1 MNPSLWVSKTG
12 LAAQEKQMAIISN
25 NLANVN
31 TIGFKRDRAS
41 FEDLFYHIGK
51 QPGALSD
58 QDNELP
64 SGLQI
69 GTGVKI
75 TGTQKVF
82 TPGSYETTKQALDVA
97 IIGNGFFQFT
107 QPDGTAAFSRNGQFH
122 LNGDGQIVNASG
134 LPLEP
139 GITLP
144 ADATGISISEDGI
157 VMATIQGQVEPTE
170 IGQITVVNFVNP
182 AGLVALGG
190 NLYLQSNA
198 SGDPVEGTAGEGGL
212 GSLKQFTLETSN
224 VSSVEEL
231 VNMISAQ
238 RAYEMN
244 SKVIAAADEMMQFV
258 NQTL

>member
-41 FEDLFYHIGK
+41 FEDLFYHIEK

-69 GTGVKI
+69 GTGVKV

-157 VMATIQGQVEPTE
+157 VMATVQGQVEPTE

>member
-1 MNPSLWVSKTG
+1 MNPALWVSKTG
-12 LAAQEKQMAIISN
+12 LAAQEKQMSIISN

-41 FEDLFYHIGK
+41 FEDLFYHIEK

-139 GITLP
+139 GITVP

-157 VMATIQGQVEPTE
+157 VMATIQGQVDPTE
-170 IGQITVVNFVNP
+170 IGQISIANFVNP

-190 NLYLQSNA
+190 
-198 SGDPVEGTAGEGGL
+198 E
-212 GSLKQFTLETSN
+212 
-224 VSSVEEL
+224 SVPA
-231 VNMISAQ
+231 ICRQ
-238 RAYEMN
+238 W
-244 SKVIAAADEMMQFV
+244 
-258 NQTL
+258 

>member
-1 MNPSLWVSKTG
+1 MNPALWVSKTG
-12 LAAQEKQMAIISN
+12 LAAQEKQMSIISN

-41 FEDLFYHIGK
+41 FEDLFYHIEK

-139 GITLP
+139 GITVP

-157 VMATIQGQVEPTE
+157 VMATIQGQVDPTE
-170 IGQITVVNFVNP
+170 IGQISIANFVNP

-190 NLYLQSNA
+190 NLYLQSAA
-198 SGDPVEGTAGEGGL
+198 SGDAIEGTAGQGGL

>member
-1 MNPSLWVSKTG
+1 MNPALWVSKTG
-12 LAAQEKQMAIISN
+12 LAAQEKQMSIISN

-41 FEDLFYHIGK
+41 FEDLFYHIEK

>member
-1 MNPSLWVSKTG
+1 MNPALWVSKTG
-12 LAAQEKQMAIISN
+12 LAAQEKQMSIISN

-31 TIGFKRDRAS
+31 TVGFKRDRAN
-41 FEDLFYHIGK
+41 FEDLFYHIER
-51 QPGALSD
+51 QPGALAD

-64 SGLQI
+64 AGLQL
-69 GTGVKI
+69 GTGVKM

-82 TPGSYETTKQALDVA
+82 TPGSYETTKQALDLA

-107 QPDGTAAFSRNGQFH
+107 QPDGTLAFSRNGQFH
-122 LNGDGQIVNASG
+122 LDGDGQIVNASG

-139 GITLP
+139 GIIVP
-144 ADATGISISEDGI
+144 AETTGISISEDGI
-157 VMATIQGQVEPTE
+157 VMATIQGQAESEE
-170 IGQITVVNFVNP
+170 IGQINIANFVNP
-182 AGLVALGG
+182 AGLVAQGG
-190 NLYLQSNA
+190 NMYLQSAA
-198 SGDPVEGTAGEGGL
+198 SGDPIEGAAGQGGL
-212 GSLKQFTLETSN
+212 GVLKQYTLETSN